1 MDQHNGD
8 FPEHHDSAD
17 SLSRELNEWIK
28 RYKPLLQSIAAR
40 EIGKELVR
48 KVDTSDVIQETL
60 SAAQANFH
68 DMSAKRPREIRGY
81 LRRILLNKIEDLR
94 RRFLKSK
101 KRDVSRE
108 LSSEEISS
116 DEFRQIASDEESP
129 LDLMI
134 DEEHFRK
141 VMNAIRAL
149 PDEIQ
154 RVLEW
159 RFERGMT
166 FEQIGDRIGRS
177 KDDVRMLIQ
186 RCIARLKKQ
195 LEES

>member
-1 MDQHNGD
+1 
-8 FPEHHDSAD
+8 
-17 SLSRELNEWIK
+17 
-28 RYKPLLQSIAAR
+28 
-40 EIGKELVR
+40 
-48 KVDTSDVIQETL
+48 
-60 SAAQANFH
+60 
-68 DMSAKRPREIRGY
+68 
-81 LRRILLNKIEDLR
+81 LNKIEDLL